1 METEHEK
8 ADRNLFNDL
17 MDYVGTEGKFQFRF
31 NYLYNMAL
39 MVLVA
44 LPALNIVLA
53 LSSPDHWCHVPGRSE
68 TNLTSLEWKEL
79 TVPRYKAFFSTKRE
93 CICDIALHVAFL
105 DWYVCMFHSESA
117 GSVNYSVT
125 FRCQTNARLYN
136 SVYSTI
142 LLMFIVIV
150 GVTTITILHKSHAF
164 WLQILNLQVIFKLQD
179 KG

>member
-1 METEHEK
+1 VSNCIEPYNNVLYVFTQENQQENKIERMETEHEK

-105 DWYVCMFHSESA
+105 D
-117 GSVNYSVT
+117 
-125 FRCQTNARLYN
+125 
-136 SVYSTI
+136 
-142 LLMFIVIV
+142 
-150 GVTTITILHKSHAF
+150 
-164 WLQILNLQVIFKLQD
+164 
-179 KG
+179 

>member
-1 METEHEK
+1 MSNCIEPYNNVLYVFPQENQQENKIERMETEHEK
-8 ADRNLFNDL
+8 ADGNLFNDL

-105 DWYVCMFHSESA
+105 D
-117 GSVNYSVT
+117 
-125 FRCQTNARLYN
+125 
-136 SVYSTI
+136 
-142 LLMFIVIV
+142 
-150 GVTTITILHKSHAF
+150 
-164 WLQILNLQVIFKLQD
+164 
-179 KG
+179 